1 MTISEKI
8 KMIDNKIEQNR
19 AQKHLEKRNAKTLA
33 LLLGNFGKHK
43 FLTDEDILPGK

>member
-8 KMIDNKIEQNR
+8 KMIDNKIEQNK
-19 AQKHLEKRNAKTLA
+19 AQKYLEKQNAKTLA
-33 LLLGNFGKHK
+33 LSSGNFGKYK